1 MKTTIIILI
10 NLIISCSAFAYE
22 IPEDYN
28 FGYMYD
34 FTTLDSVYLTYNKG
48 IVYRSSDYGQH
59 WSQVHVPTV
68 EPLYSFAKA
77 GDNIFLVGEY
87 GIILKSSDMGLSWKD
102 ASLETSDELHKIR
115 FIDDKH
121 GIIGGFQKLFITDD
135 GGETWQEKEVPKS
148 QLFKDILVVDNKYVV
163 LFQKNKKYEEE
174 QEFAFMVSE
183 NYGRSWQK
191 KPLELK
197 GRWVFH
203 MRYSKG
209 NYYLQQTNSDN
220 SSSIAVYDSEFNFK
234 DIIKPKGNTEIHGFY
249 ITDEDDLLI
258 TLHEKDTIKN
268 KLNVNIISAV
278 RKVDAVPYFTMSN
291 KENTKFTWI
300 MEYTENGS
308 WDLVSVYEE
317 EGQADII
324 YKHKNL
330 FFLQN
335 LSPINLRIH
344 QQGQINKVGFESKT
358 N

>member
-48 IVYRSSDYGQH
+48 VVYRSSDYGQN

-77 GDNIFLVGEY
+77 GANIFLVGEY

-121 GIIGGFQKLFITDD
+121 GIIGGLQKLFITDD
-135 GGETWQEKEVPKS
+135 GGESWQEKEVPNS
-148 QLFKDILVVDNKYVV
+148 QHFKEILVVDNKYVV
-163 LFQKNKKYEEE
+163 LFQKNKKYEAN
-174 QEFAFMVSE
+174 QEFAFLVSE
-183 NYGRSWQK
+183 DYGKSWKK
-191 KPLELK
+191 KPLDLK
-197 GRWVFH
+197 GRWLFH

-209 NYYLQQTNSDN
+209 NYYLQQTNNDN
-220 SSSIAVYDSEFNFK
+220 TTSIAVYDSEFNFNK
-234 DIIKPKGNTEIHGFY
+234 LIKSPGNTDIHGFY

-278 RKVDAVPYFTMSN
+278 RKVDAVPYFTADRKIDNNS
-291 KENTKFTWI
+291 TWVMKYAEQGI
-300 MEYTENGS
+300 
-308 WDLVSVYEE
+308 WDVLKIYFE
-317 EGQADII
+317 EGKATIVH
-324 YKHKNL
+324 KHGDM
-330 FFLQN
+330 FFMQN
-335 LSPINLRIH
+335 LAPMNLGICNASKM
-344 QQGQINKVGFESKT
+344 QGATFISE
-358 N
+358 